1 MNEPI
6 DKGYFQDSQVE
17 GNLGHLGL
25 RTRHRGKKK
34 KKKKNDE
41 SGHYI
46 RNFSYLSPN
55 HLLNT
60 SQEFCL
66 KLFRVTNTICERS
79 KVPCGVQP

>member
-6 DKGYFQDSQVE
+6 DKGNFQDRQVE

-34 KKKKNDE
+34 KSDE

-66 KLFRVTNTICERS
+66 KLFWVTNTICERS
-79 KVPCGVQP
+79 KVPCGEQP

>member
-34 KKKKNDE
+34 KKKRMMKVVTILE
-41 SGHYI
+41 IFLTYHQI
-46 RNFSYLSPN
+46 
-55 HLLNT
+55 T
-60 SQEFCL
+60 S
-66 KLFRVTNTICERS
+66 
-79 KVPCGVQP
+79 